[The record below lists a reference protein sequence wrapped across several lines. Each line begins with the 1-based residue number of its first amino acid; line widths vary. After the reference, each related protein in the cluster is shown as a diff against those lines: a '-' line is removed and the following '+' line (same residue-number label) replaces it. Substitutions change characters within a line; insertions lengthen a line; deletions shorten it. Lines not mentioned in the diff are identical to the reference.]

1 MKKTLF
7 FNLIPSKAE
16 EDAAKA
22 TNTQFQVSRVLVEI
36 RDLYP
41 PPLPDPNNPWQI
53 RKRTTPNDV
62 ATGRL
67 VLSYNDTF
75 EHIFRHWT
83 VDMANF
89 VLYGNK
95 APVVVWDVTEDTNPL
110 RYRSDSI
117 YFEKASNADDFFVLG
132 WLDLARTR
140 LVNPGD
146 EVGLYWDPRYVG
158 LDPNESFLRVES
170 KTHADG
176 THVTYA

>member
-1 MKKTLF
+1 MLGTMKKTLF

-110 RYRSDSI
+110 RYRSDNV

-146 EVGLYWDPRYVG
+146 EVGLYWDPRSG
-158 LDPNESFLRVES
+158 SFHFKLLNRETQSVNP
-170 KTHADG
+170 
-176 THVTYA
+176 